1 MIDGETD
8 DIDFDWDQAQK
19 ELLNGAGI
27 DMAKEMECKL
37 LTVAEEV
44 NDLHCFKPS
53 RLLPLLSLSLLTQKI
68 KKCYLR
74 PTAARN
80 KKLKLAHR
88 IQQRHPGN

>member
-74 PTAARN
+74 PTDARN

-88 IQQRHPGN
+88 TQQRHHGS

>member
-1 MIDGETD
+1 MRKNILTEFSTLFSLVIIIILTFNFLADSFREDMASMIDGETD

-44 NDLHCFKPS
+44 NDLHCF
-53 RLLPLLSLSLLTQKI
+53 
-68 KKCYLR
+68 
-74 PTAARN
+74 
-80 KKLKLAHR
+80 
-88 IQQRHPGN
+88 

>member
-1 MIDGETD
+1 MFFAHDQQHTYAYTSADSFREDMASMIDGETD
-8 DIDFDWDQAQK
+8 EIDFDWDQAQK

-53 RLLPLLSLSLLTQKI
+53 RLLPLLSLSLLTQKF
-68 KKCYLR
+68 
-74 PTAARN
+74 
-80 KKLKLAHR
+80 
-88 IQQRHPGN
+88 